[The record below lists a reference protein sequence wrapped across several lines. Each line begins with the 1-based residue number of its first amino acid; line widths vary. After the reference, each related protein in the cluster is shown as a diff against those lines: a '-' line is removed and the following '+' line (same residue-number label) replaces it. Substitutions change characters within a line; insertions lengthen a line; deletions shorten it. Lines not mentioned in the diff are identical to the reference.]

1 MTSTEDEKTR
11 VADETRERKWELP
24 KRSFGASKFNDEF
37 IIWKLFMTSTEDVK
51 MEWGEARL
59 VIIWKLLMM

>member
-24 KRSFGASKFNDEF
+24 KRSFGASEF
-37 IIWKLFMTSTEDVK
+37 IIWKNEKKRKGDVK